1 MNGYPNEHDDEYA
14 DEYGYAHDQTQGE
27 EGDGEDAVEAE
38 ARRQAEAY
46 HAAAT
51 EPEYGYGQNSAR
63 DDDDDRHGYDDG
75 GHAGQS
81 PRESRKERRRRE
93 AAERQARAE
102 AEAAAMTMQAPQE
115 PAHEAHGEAMESR
128 DEPKSVE
135 AETPGK
141 PGKFGR
147 WFGKSSKFG
156 EGAMAQ
162 NRSSVPPI
170 EIVLPSADRIDPAAL
185 TEFGLDP
192 NTLAA
197 MGMDPATLPQF
208 EPEFLVELGINPQI
222 VVEILR
228 RQKHA
233 EMAAN
238 TPAPAAYSEPETGEV
253 AEDMAE
259 AVAEVAAGRKF
270 DMSPAAWIARYRKV
284 QKWAPVAA
292 AAAGLTT
299 TGSIWFMSGGG
310 PEKPVEKV
318 QNGQLAGENAEK
330 SLGDAVAK
338 QEEPGIATPETA
350 GENPKTADAGQK
362 PPEENKANDAPAD
375 PAASPVSLAMNDL
388 PALPNTPPGGDEPTA
403 ATPLNEPPGQGTAEA
418 PPGLPAAEAP
428 PGLPETAATTP
439 PAEEKAADPA
449 ANPDGNT
456 TDSPEKKPEAEAS
469 NSDSGGAG
477 SVAKKLAIPAIGGIG
492 AAAALGA
499 AGKDALSHAPPIGE
513 AVGKSGDGMPELPK
527 STEPAPKEA
536 PPGLPDAPPG
546 LPDAPKEIAP
556 PIAGA
561 AAAAE
566 LPPIAGIS
574 APGDVPPGGEA
585 PVKID
590 PPAPPEGG
598 SSLPLPVDSPGS
610 GLPTQPG
617 EASKA
622 ADSKPIANPED
633 TVPSIS
639 IPNASKSVEPAVSDA
654 GKAAAA
660 GAGAA
665 LGLGAGLA
673 ASEMKPQS
681 NPADPPGLPSTAG
694 SEAPLATEPPKMTD
708 RTSEP
713 PPGIPNASE
722 PPPGSLAGLPKDIP
736 QTPAAE
742 KSANAAKAAKPS
754 EADANWPSI
763 PNSRGKVL
771 RALATNPVGR
781 NVGRSATAA
790 ALGAG
795 AGLAMGTAISNGV
808 RGSEPV
814 ETISTPVLENAPTD
828 IAPIRHTVQSGENF
842 WTISRDYYGSGR
854 YYKALWAANAA
865 RIGKIDELHVGDVVA
880 IPSMENLDKS
890 LIDTPNVAKSK
901 KATGAGSDGDENPPA
916 VARSRDARAVRTQN
930 EIESVPVGGE
940 PGQKPARKPV
950 MEPIG
955 GGSKEIVSQP
965 IGETSSNAGF
975 IRHRV
980 QPGETLRTIAAT
992 RLGNARRA
1000 GEIVELNPDV
1010 LDDVRTPLETD
1021 MVLKLPV
1028 TAGEE

>member
-14 DEYGYAHDQTQGE
+14 DDRYGYEDDQAGAE
-27 EGDGEDAVEAE
+27 EGDGEEAVEAE

-46 HAAAT
+46 HAAAA
-51 EPEYGYGQNSAR
+51 EPDHGYGNEADR
-63 DDDDDRHGYDDG
+63 DAYDDRQ
-75 GHAGQS
+75 GHDHSGHS
-81 PRESRKERRRRE
+81 GDFPRESRKERRRRE

-102 AEAAAMTMQAPQE
+102 AEAAAMTMRAQNEPTIEAVGEVVERHAEAPQ
-115 PAHEAHGEAMESR
+115 A
-128 DEPKSVE
+128 E
-135 AETPGK
+135 AEAPAK
-141 PGKFGR
+141 SGKFGR
-147 WFGKSSKFG
+147 WFGKSSKGG

-170 EIVLPSADRIDPAAL
+170 EIVLPCADRIDPAAL

-208 EPEFLVELGINPQI
+208 EPEFLIELGINPQI

-228 RQKHA
+228 RQKLA
-233 EMAAN
+233 EMGAN
-238 TPAPAAYSEPETGEV
+238 APEPAAYVEEHAGEV
-253 AEDMAE
+253 AEDLAE
-259 AVAEVAAGRKF
+259 AVAVAAGGRKF

-310 PEKPVEKV
+310 PDKAVEKV
-318 QNGQLAGENAEK
+318 QNEQLAGENAEK

-338 QEEPGIATPETA
+338 QEEPGISSPEVADA
-350 GENPKTADAGQK
+350 GSKTADAGEK
-362 PPEENKANDAPAD
+362 PAEVNKATDAPTD
-375 PAASPVSLAMNDL
+375 PAAAPVSLAMNDL
-388 PALPNTPPGGDEPTA
+388 PALPATPPGGDEPAA
-403 ATPLNEPPGQGTAEA
+403 ATPLNEPPGTGTAEA
-418 PPGLPAAEAP
+418 PPGLPVSEAP
-428 PGLPETAATTP
+428 PGLPETADLTVK
-439 PAEEKAADPA
+439 AEEPAPDAAP
-449 ANPDGNT
+449 PKSDG
-456 TDSPEKKPEAEAS
+456 DAS
-469 NSDSGGAG
+469 NGESGGAG
-477 SVAKKLAIPAIGGIG
+477 SIAKKLAVPAIGGIG

-499 AGKDALSHAPPIGE
+499 AGKDALAQAPPIGGPE
-513 AVGKSGDGMPELPK
+513 VKSGDGMPELPK
-527 STEPAPKEA
+527 STEPAPSEA

-561 AAAAE
+561 AVAAE
-566 LPPIAGIS
+566 LPPIGGNP
-574 APGDVPPGGEA
+574 APGDVPPGA
-585 PVKID
+585 D
-590 PPAPPEGG
+590 APAPPADAA
-598 SSLPLPVDSPGS
+598 SLPLPGDPPAAE
-610 GLPTQPG
+610 LPKEP
-617 EASKA
+617 EPAPKEP
-622 ADSKPIANPED
+622 DSKPQANPD
-633 TVPSIS
+633 DAVPSIS
-639 IPNASKSVEPAVSDA
+639 IPNASKSVEPAASDA
-654 GKAAAA
+654 GKAAAAA

-673 ASEMKPQS
+673 ANEMKAGS
-681 NPADPPGLPSTAG
+681 NPADPPGLPGTVAN
-694 SEAPLATEPPKMTD
+694 EPPPSAELPKMAD
-708 RTSEP
+708 VGSEP
-713 PPGIPNASE
+713 PPGMSATSE

-742 KSANAAKAAKPS
+742 KPAGAGKSAKPS

-771 RALATNPVGR
+771 RALASTNPVGR

-795 AGLAMGTAISNGV
+795 AGLAMGTAISNGM

-814 ETISTPVLENAPTD
+814 ETFSTPVLENAPTD

-901 KATGAGSDGDENPPA
+901 KAAGSGNADDENPPA

-980 QPGETLRTIAAT
+980 QPGETLRTIAAN

-1000 GEIVELNPDV
+1000 DEIVELNPDV
-1010 LDDVRTPLETD
+1010 LDDVRTPLEPD

-1028 TAGEE
+1028 TESEE